1 MELPQRL
8 KPHSS
13 KPMNARLKA
22 CSTLRARFP
31 LLVTRY
37 PITLV
42 TFSARVVA
50 KSLTSLREHD
60 LIRIG
65 RAAGALVP
73 ERAWLQSLGR
83 ILCRCGARLHQTVQD
98 VLLRADNLKKVFRS
112 GNSDLVLFESLSL
125 DVQTGEMLAIVG
137 ESGTGKST
145 LLHILGALDRA
156 SEGDVY
162 FAQVRLG
169 SLSEENA
176 AEFRSRELGFVWQ
189 FHYLLPEF
197 TAWENVAMPLLMRGM
212 RRREAEQESLHWL
225 QEVGL
230 QDRASH
236 RSGELSGG
244 EQQRVALARAL
255 ITRPKVLMADEPTG
269 DLDNRTAETVFNL
282 IARLHRDYRL
292 TSLIVTH
299 NLGFA
304 RHCDRVLRLE
314 RGRVVEVSPQSLSA

>member
-1 MELPQRL
+1 LAGFLCR
-8 KPHSS
+8 
-13 KPMNARLKA
+13 
-22 CSTLRARFP
+22 
-31 LLVTRY
+31 
-37 PITLV
+37 
-42 TFSARVVA
+42 
-50 KSLTSLREHD
+50 
-60 LIRIG
+60 
-65 RAAGALVP
+65 AGA
-73 ERAWLQSLGR
+73 SL
-83 ILCRCGARLHQTVQD
+83 HPTVQD
-98 VLLRADNLKKVFRS
+98 VLLRAENLKKVFRS
-112 GNSDLVLFESLSL
+112 GNSNLVLFESLSL

-156 SEGDVY
+156 SAGDVY

-197 TAWENVAMPLLMRGM
+197 TAAENVAMPLLMRGM
-212 RRREAEQESLHWL
+212 RRRQAEEESLHWL

-304 RHCDRVLRLE
+304 RQCDRVLRLE
-314 RGRVVEVSPQSLSA
+314 RGRVVEVSPRSLSA